1 METRGTIMTS
11 LQTTHHFLRGL
22 AWILLIVGSSTSPI
36 AGADQHEEV
45 TISLERTIHFLN
57 NQDTD
62 IVVPPGRYTIH
73 ADQPKELLVLHP
85 ENGEPWIQIKA
96 QSISHEEPI
105 PTATPLSFSE
115 EEDEHRL
122 LLLQPDGTG
131 LEAVGSYSGIHSRAA
146 RRFASK
152 TRVIRKYL
160 ARVPLQ
166 PSSEFTLHIPVQL
179 QNVSPDIDQLKIRCW
194 AHVGNDATKYDLRIG
209 EGEAVASVSNRQ
221 YQGTVPVRFNANSGK
236 EAQDA
241 DRYYCGILFHKPG
254 IGFRQPGKFGT
265 PLGNQKPAW
274 LVSADGTPFRIHAQ
288 GGLN

>member
-1 METRGTIMTS
+1 MPNFRTICR
-11 LQTTHHFLRGL
+11 FLNALG
-22 AWILLIVGSSTSPI
+22 WILLAVGCLTTP
-36 AGADQHEEV
+36 AAWGNQQARA
-45 TISLERTIHFLN
+45 TITLDRAIHFLN
-57 NQDTD
+57 NPDTD
-62 IVVPPGRYTIH
+62 VVVPPGRYTIH

-96 QSISHEEPI
+96 QSIRHEEPI

-115 EEDEHRL
+115 EEDEHRI
-122 LLLQPDGTG
+122 LLLQSDGTG
-131 LEAVGSYSGIHSRAA
+131 LETVGSYSGIHSRAA
-146 RRFASK
+146 RQIASK

-160 ARVPLQ
+160 RRIPLQ

-179 QNVSPDIDQLKIRCW
+179 QNMSQDIDQLKIRCW

-221 YQGTVPVRFNANSGK
+221 YQGSVTVRFNANSGK

-265 PLGNQKPAW
+265 PLGNQKPDW
-274 LVSADGTPFRIHAQ
+274 LVSEENTPFRIHAQ

>member
-1 METRGTIMTS
+1 MTS

-22 AWILLIVGSSTSPI
+22 VWILLIVGSSIPLI
-36 AGADQHEEV
+36 AEADQHEEV

-62 IVVPPGRYTIH
+62 IVVPPGCYTIH
-73 ADQPKELLVLHP
+73 ADQPKELLVLHT

-96 QSISHEEPI
+96 QSIRHEEPI

-115 EEDEHRL
+115 EEDEHRI
-122 LLLQPDGTG
+122 LLLQSDGTG
-131 LEAVGSYSGIHSRAA
+131 LETVGSYSGIHSRAA
-146 RRFASK
+146 RQIASK

-160 ARVPLQ
+160 RRIPLQ

-221 YQGTVPVRFNANSGK
+221 YQGTVAVRFNANSGK

-274 LVSADGTPFRIHAQ
+274 LVSEENTPFRIHAQ